1 MTAADKKPLLQ
12 VMGLSTHFFSY
23 GGKRVVKAVDRVSFE
38 VYDGDRVALIGESGC
53 GKSTVS
59 LSILQVL
66 PPGARIVAGKVLFEE
81 EDLLAKTPAEMTRIR
96 GKEIAM
102 ILQDTMLSLDPV
114 FTIGDQI
121 RETLQAHMG
130 LGGQALE
137 ERIKDL
143 ILAVRIP
150 EPGRRMKQYPHEM
163 SGGMR
168 QRIVGAIALSCEP
181 RLLIADEATTNL
193 DVTIQLQY
201 LNLLKEIQKK
211 TGLTLLFITHNL
223 GIVAE
228 LCDYVIVMYAG
239 RVVERSPVMD
249 LFDGPGHPYSKALL
263 QAAFGLGD
271 LKKRAPIAGEPPNL
285 ANLPPGCSFHPRCSF
300 ADQRCREEEP
310 PEVALGPN
318 RSVRCWHPVKG
329 DAPVAEMNPDKPLC
343 KASNGGL

>member
-1 MTAADKKPLLQ
+1 
-12 VMGLSTHFFSY
+12 MGLSTHFLSL

-38 VYDGDRVALIGESGC
+38 IHDGDRVALIGESGC

-66 PPGARIVAGKVLFEE
+66 PPGARIVEGKILFEGE
-81 EDLLAKTPAEMTRIR
+81 NLLEKTPEEMTRIR
-96 GKEIAM
+96 GKKIAM

-121 RETLQAHMG
+121 RETLRAHTELRG
-130 LGGQALE
+130 KALE
-137 ERIKDL
+137 QRVREL

-150 EPGRRMKQYPHEM
+150 EPARRMKQYPHEM

-201 LNLLKEIQKK
+201 LDLLKDIQEK

-228 LCDYVIVMYAG
+228 LCEYVIVMYAG
-239 RVVERSPVMD
+239 KVVERSPVTD
-249 LFDGPGHPYSKALL
+249 LFDTPGHPYSKALL

-271 LKKRAPIAGEPPNL
+271 VKKRAPITGEPPDL

-300 ADQRCREEEP
+300 ADQRCGQEEP
-310 PEVALGPN
+310 PEVALGQN
-318 RSVRCWHPVKG
+318 RSVKCWYPVNGANDISKG
-329 DAPVAEMNPDKPLC
+329 
-343 KASNGGL
+343 

>member
-1 MTAADKKPLLQ
+1 MTAIERKPLLQ
-12 VMGLSTHFFSY
+12 VMGLSTHFLSL

-38 VYDGDRVALIGESGC
+38 IHDGDRVALIGESGC

-66 PPGARIVAGKVLFEE
+66 PPGARIVEGKVLFEGE
-81 EDLLAKTPAEMTRIR
+81 NLLEKTPKEMTRIR
-96 GKEIAM
+96 GKKIAM

-121 RETLQAHMG
+121 RETLRAHMELRG
-130 LGGQALE
+130 DALE
-137 ERIKDL
+137 QRIKEL

-150 EPGRRMKQYPHEM
+150 EPVRRMKQYPHEM

-201 LNLLKEIQKK
+201 LNLLKDIQEK

-228 LCDYVIVMYAG
+228 LCEYVIVMYAG
-239 RVVERSPVMD
+239 KIVERSPVTD
-249 LFDGPGHPYSKALL
+249 LFDAPGHPYSKALL

-271 LKKRAPIAGEPPNL
+271 VKKRAPITGEPPDL
-285 ANLPPGCSFHPRCSF
+285 ATLPPGCSFHPRCSF
-300 ADQRCREEEP
+300 ADQRCGQVEP
-310 PEVALGPN
+310 PEVSLGQN
-318 RSVRCWHPVKG
+318 RSVKCWHPVDG
-329 DAPVAEMNPDKPLC
+329 DNDTSK
-343 KASNGGL
+343 K